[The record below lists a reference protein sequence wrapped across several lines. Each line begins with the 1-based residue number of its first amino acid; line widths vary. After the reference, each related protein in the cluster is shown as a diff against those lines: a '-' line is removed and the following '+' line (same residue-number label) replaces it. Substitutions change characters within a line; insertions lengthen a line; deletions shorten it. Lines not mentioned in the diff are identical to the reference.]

1 MFVVMSGL
9 SFDLEREIRGQ
20 TSHTIVGLNTVI
32 HYLMLQHDVTLKD
45 SFTTLGNKQMENDKP
60 RFKVLIITSLNVA
73 LSAPGVELKKVIKGT
88 EKLLHENVS
97 KEEGDRRNISDLLST
112 NSRNDGNQYILVSL
126 FGYLSKK
133 DDIEVVGA
141 ALGITAAGIGG
152 YFAYLATHGGNYSRG
167 KFRTAADKKKSWE
180 RHSPV

>member
-73 LSAPGVELKKVIKGT
+73 LSAPGVELKK
-88 EKLLHENVS
+88 
-97 KEEGDRRNISDLLST
+97 
-112 NSRNDGNQYILVSL
+112 
-126 FGYLSKK
+126 GYLRNG
-133 DDIEVVGA
+133 EVIA
-141 ALGITAAGIGG
+141 RKLFKGG
-152 YFAYLATHGGNYSRG
+152 GRQTKHI
-167 KFRTAADKKKSWE
+167 
-180 RHSPV
+180 